1 MIRTGQGVTPDGPFA
16 QRPPGVRA
24 DIVEGMHDVAE
35 ADQGDT
41 ASTDLEQ
48 DGSRERKIVEP
59 TGTHAWHAVYCS
71 RYDAVNT
78 PELRRTAC

>member
-1 MIRTGQGVTPDGPFA
+1 MDGAFA
-16 QRPPGVRA
+16 QWPPGVRA

-35 ADQGDT
+35 AHQGDP
-41 ASTDLEQ
+41 AATDLEE

-71 RYDAVNT
+71 RYDAVIT
-78 PELRRTAC
+78 PELRQLAC